1 MQNNKNFIKN
11 LACPQCKGQ
20 LYTEDKKNGLVCKK
34 CLLLYPIREGIPI
47 MLKEQ
52 ALTIEAIKK

>member
-11 LACPQCKGQ
+11 LTCPQCKGR
-20 LYTEDKKNGLVCKK
+20 LYSEDKKKGLVCKK

-52 ALTIEAIKK
+52 ALTI